1 MTQHESRPVVIVTG
15 AFGALGREVA
25 HTLSAKG
32 WRVALVD
39 AAPAVPAELAGGFDA
54 QDLHAGVDLGDAA
67 AARACAQAVAQRTGR
82 IDALVNIAGGFRW
95 QTVEEG
101 DPQAWDQ
108 MFAIN
113 VKTALHM
120 SRAALPW
127 LLASGRGAI
136 VNVGAA
142 AAARAGAGMGAYAA
156 AKSGVLRLTESLAE
170 EGKDRGLRVNAVLP
184 GIIDTPANR
193 REMPQADTS
202 RWVAPAALAEVVSF
216 LASDA
221 ARAVTGAAIPVT
233 GRL

>member
-1 MTQHESRPVVIVTG
+1 MTQQAGQKLAIVTG

-25 HTLSAKG
+25 RTLAVQG

-39 AAPAVPAELAGGFDA
+39 AAPAAPPELAAQFDV
-54 QDLHAGVDLGDAA
+54 QDLHAGVDLGDAD
-67 AARACAQAVAQRTGR
+67 AARACAERIAQRAGR

-95 QTVEEG
+95 QTIEAG
-101 DPQAWDQ
+101 DPQAWDE

-120 SRAALPW
+120 CRAALPW
-127 LLASGRGAI
+127 LLESGAGAI

-142 AAARAGAGMGAYAA
+142 AAARASAGMGAYAA

-202 RWVAPAALAEVVSF
+202 RWVAPQALAEVVGF
-216 LASDA
+216 LVSDG